1 MNNMK
6 GITMKLL
13 SIVVP
18 SYNSQDYLNKAI
30 ESVTDLNDARIEL
43 LVVDDGS
50 KDETFAV
57 AKQYQAQFP
66 NIVVAIHQE
75 NKGHGGAVNAGLQ
88 HATGKYFKVLDSDDW
103 LNEEALKRVMDTLT
117 EFENNQQT
125 VEVLFTNYVYEQEGA
140 EAKKVVRYRY
150 IFPENKIFQW
160 GDTRPFPTGKYIMM
174 HSIIYQTQALKA
186 SGLQLP
192 EHTFYVDNLFV
203 YVPLT
208 KMTTMY
214 YLNVD
219 FYRYFIGRDDQSIN
233 EKVMMKRIDQ
243 QIKVNKVLIDSYDF
257 SHQLHPFQ
265 ERYLLKHLEIVTNIS
280 SALLNRIGTDDAFE
294 KRQELWRYLREN
306 NPRAFKK
313 LRLGLFGFLTTFK
326 TKIGIKLSNQLY
338 KLIRRSGGY

>member
-6 GITMKLL
+6 GISMKLL

-57 AKQYQAQFP
+57 AKHYQEQFP
-66 NIVVAIHQE
+66 DIVVAIHQE
-75 NKGHGGAVNAGLQ
+75 NKGHGGAVNTGLQ

-125 VEVLFTNYVYEQEGA
+125 VEALFTNYVYEQEGA
-140 EAKKVVRYRY
+140 EAKKVVRYA
-150 IFPENKIFQW
+150 IFSQKIEYLNRVTPVHFQLEN
-160 GDTRPFPTGKYIMM
+160 
-174 HSIIYQTQALKA
+174 ALKA
-186 SGLQLP
+186 SSLQLP
-192 EHTFYVDNLFV
+192 EYTFYVDNLFV

-233 EKVMMKRIDQ
+233 EKVMMKRIEQ
-243 QIKVNKVLIDSYDF
+243 QIKVNKLLIDSYDF

-306 NPRAFKK
+306 NPRSFKK
-313 LRLGLFGFLTTFK
+313 LRLGLFG
-326 TKIGIKLSNQLY
+326 S
-338 KLIRRSGGY
+338 

>member
-1 MNNMK
+1 MRKLNLSGTFSYFEKFKKRGYCEQVLKVLK
-6 GITMKLL
+6 GITTKLL

-18 SYNSQDYLNKAI
+18 SYKSQDYLNKAL

-57 AKQYQAQFP
+57 AKHYQEQFP

-75 NKGHGGAVNAGLQ
+75 NKGHDGAINTGLQ

-103 LNEEALKRVMDTLT
+103 LNEEALNRVMDTLT

-140 EAKKVVRYRY
+140 EAQKVVRYRY

-160 GDTRPFPTGKYIMM
+160 GDTRPFPTGKYLMI
-174 HSIIYQTQALKA
+174 HSIIYQSQALKI
-186 SGLQLP
+186 SSLQLP

-233 EKVMMKRIDQ
+233 EKVMMKRIEQ
-243 QIKVNKVLIDSYDF
+243 QIKVNKLLIDSNDF
-257 SHQLHPFQ
+257 SHHFIL
-265 ERYLLKHLEIVTNIS
+265 
-280 SALLNRIGTDDAFE
+280 
-294 KRQELWRYLREN
+294 
-306 NPRAFKK
+306 FKSV
-313 LRLGLFGFLTTFK
+313 
-326 TKIGIKLSNQLY
+326 IY
-338 KLIRRSGGY
+338 